1 MIAAMSA
8 DAIGWMLAIL
18 AAVIFAVLVVI
29 LAWWL
34 RR

>member
-8 DAIGWMLAIL
+8 DAVGWTLAIL